1 MEVEFESDF
10 AVHDFNENTDFQV
23 VGDASALFTALASAQ
38 SKFKAIPETKT
49 VTVSTR
55 QGRSYSYQYADLSSI
70 IDIVRPALNR
80 EKIALSQTVSKGRV
94 QTILAGHE
102 AVLIFTTQ
110 FANNDIS
117 PQEQGSVLTYYKRYS
132 LSAALGIASGG
143 EDVDADD
150 TIDGDSNIVPIM
162 AKPKRGRPKKQIPEN
177 APKDFQWWNAWCC
190 RASEELDEIKGSE
203 ELVQKYVTAN
213 QVELAELKE
222 FDQMMHDDLI
232 AEINAAKKEMR
243 NG

>member
-1 MEVEFESDF
+1 MESIEFESDF
-10 AVHDFNENTDFQV
+10 DVPEFTNTDFQV
-23 VGDASALFTALASAQ
+23 VGAAGALFTALAAAQ
-38 SKFKAIPETKT
+38 SRFKAIPETKT

-102 AVLIFTTQ
+102 ALLIFTTQ

-150 TIDGDSNIVPIM
+150 TVDGDSKIVPIM
-162 AKPKRGRPKKQIPEN
+162 SKAKKTPKRDYAWWTGWQNTILADLEN
-177 APKDFQWWNAWCC
+177 MNPDDLPRFVVSIQT
-190 RASEELDEIKGSE
+190 ELS
-203 ELVQKYVTAN
+203 
-213 QVELAELKE
+213 ELKE
-222 FDQMMHDDLI
+222 FDAMLHSEVVQQ
-232 AEINAAKKEMR
+232 INAAKKETG

>member
-1 MEVEFESDF
+1 MESIEFAPDFDLPDVIQSDF
-10 AVHDFNENTDFQV
+10 QII
-23 VGDASALFTALASAQ
+23 GDASALFTALASAQ

-80 EKIALSQTVSKGRV
+80 EKIYLSQTVSKGRV
-94 QTILAGHE
+94 QTILAGHD
-102 AVLIFTTQ
+102 AVLVFSTQ

-132 LSAALGIASGG
+132 LSAALGVASGG

-150 TIDGDSNIVPIM
+150 TVDGDSKIVPIM
-162 AKPKRGRPKKQIPEN
+162 SKPQKFKK
-177 APKDFQWWNAWCC
+177 KDYAWWTGWQNKILADLEGVKSDEVQQYVV
-190 RASEELDEIKGSE
+190 AIQKELS
-203 ELVQKYVTAN
+203 
-213 QVELAELKE
+213 ELKE
-222 FDQMMHDDLI
+222 FDAMLHSEVVQQ
-232 AEINAAKKEMR
+232 INAAKKETG

>member
-1 MEVEFESDF
+1 MESIEFESDF
-10 AVHDFNENTDFQV
+10 DLPEFTNTDFQV
-23 VGDASALFTALASAQ
+23 VGAAGALFTALAAAQ
-38 SKFKAIPETKT
+38 SRFKAIPETKT

-102 AVLIFTTQ
+102 ALLIFTTQ

-150 TIDGDSNIVPIM
+150 TVDGDSKIVPIM
-162 AKPKRGRPKKQIPEN
+162 SKPQKSKK
-177 APKDFQWWNAWCC
+177 KDYAWWTAWQNNIL
-190 RASEELDEIKGSE
+190 AELESMKSDD
-203 ELVQKYVTAN
+203 VQKYVVAI
-213 QVELAELKE
+213 QKELSELKE
-222 FDQMMHDDLI
+222 FDAMLHSEVVQQ
-232 AEINAAKKEMR
+232 INAAKKETG

>member
-1 MEVEFESDF
+1 MESIEFAPDF
-10 AVHDFNENTDFQV
+10 DLPDVIQTDFQII
-23 VGDASALFTALASAQ
+23 GDASALFTALASAQ

-80 EKIALSQTVSKGRV
+80 EKIYLSQTVSKGRV
-94 QTILAGHE
+94 QTILAGHD
-102 AVLIFTTQ
+102 AVLVFSTQ

-132 LSAALGIASGG
+132 LSAALGVASGG

-150 TIDGDSNIVPIM
+150 TVDGDSKIVPIM
-162 AKPKRGRPKKQIPEN
+162 SKPQKFKK
-177 APKDFQWWNAWCC
+177 KDYAWWTAWQNNIL
-190 RASEELDEIKGSE
+190 AELEAMKPDE
-203 ELVQKYVTAN
+203 VQQYVVAI
-213 QVELAELKE
+213 QKDLSELKE
-222 FDQMMHDDLI
+222 FDAMLHSEVVQQ
-232 AEINAAKKEMR
+232 INAAKKETG

>member
-1 MEVEFESDF
+1 MESIEFAPDFDLPDVIQSDF
-10 AVHDFNENTDFQV
+10 QII
-23 VGDASALFTALASAQ
+23 GDASALFTALASAQ

-80 EKIALSQTVSKGRV
+80 EKIYLSQTVSKGRV
-94 QTILAGHE
+94 QTILAGHD
-102 AVLIFTTQ
+102 AVLVFSTQ

-132 LSAALGIASGG
+132 LSAALGVASGG

-150 TIDGDSNIVPIM
+150 TVDGDSKIVPIM
-162 AKPKRGRPKKQIPEN
+162 SKPQKFKK
-177 APKDFQWWNAWCC
+177 KDYTWWTGWQNKILADLEGVKPDEVQQYVV
-190 RASEELDEIKGSE
+190 AIQKELS
-203 ELVQKYVTAN
+203 
-213 QVELAELKE
+213 ELKE
-222 FDQMMHDDLI
+222 FDAMLHSEVVQQ
-232 AEINAAKKEMR
+232 INAAKKETG

>member
-1 MEVEFESDF
+1 MESIEFAPDF
-10 AVHDFNENTDFQV
+10 DLPDVIQTDFQII
-23 VGDASALFTALASAQ
+23 GDASALFTALASAQ

-80 EKIALSQTVSKGRV
+80 EKIYLSQTVSKGRV
-94 QTILAGHE
+94 QTILAGHD
-102 AVLIFTTQ
+102 AVLVFSTQ

-132 LSAALGIASGG
+132 LSAALGVASGG

-150 TIDGDSNIVPIM
+150 TIDGDSKIVPIM
-162 AKPKRGRPKKQIPEN
+162 SKPQKFKK
-177 APKDFQWWNAWCC
+177 KDYAWWTAWQNNIL
-190 RASEELDEIKGSE
+190 AELESMKSDE
-203 ELVQKYVTAN
+203 VQKYVVAI
-213 QVELAELKE
+213 QKELSELKE
-222 FDQMMHDDLI
+222 FDAMLHSEVVQQ
-232 AEINAAKKEMR
+232 INAAKKETG

>member
-1 MEVEFESDF
+1 MESIEFAPDFDLPDVIQSDF
-10 AVHDFNENTDFQV
+10 QII
-23 VGDASALFTALASAQ
+23 GDASALFTALASAQ

-80 EKIALSQTVSKGRV
+80 EKIYLSQTVSKGRV
-94 QTILAGHE
+94 QTILAGHD
-102 AVLIFTTQ
+102 AVLVFSTQ

-132 LSAALGIASGG
+132 LSAALGVASGG

-150 TIDGDSNIVPIM
+150 TVDGDSKIVPIM
-162 AKPKRGRPKKQIPEN
+162 SKPQKFKK
-177 APKDFQWWNAWCC
+177 KDYAWWTAWQNNIL
-190 RASEELDEIKGSE
+190 AELESMKSDD
-203 ELVQKYVTAN
+203 VQKYVVAI
-213 QVELAELKE
+213 QKELSELKE
-222 FDQMMHDDLI
+222 FDAMLHSEVVQQ
-232 AEINAAKKEMR
+232 INAAKKETG

>member
-1 MEVEFESDF
+1 MESIEFTPEFDMPD
-10 AVHDFNENTDFQV
+10 VIINDFQII
-23 VGDASALFTALASAQ
+23 GDASALFAALAQAQ
-38 SKFKAIPETKT
+38 SRFKAIPETKT
-49 VTVSTR
+49 VNVSTR

-80 EKIALSQTVSKGRV
+80 ESIYLSQTVSKGRV
-94 QTILAGHE
+94 QTILAGHD
-102 AVLIFTTQ
+102 ALLVFTTH

-150 TIDGDSNIVPIM
+150 SHDGESNIVPIM
-162 AKPKRGRPKKQIPEN
+162 SKPQRSKK
-177 APKDFQWWNAWCC
+177 KDYAWWTGWQNSILA
-190 RASEELDEIKGSE
+190 ELESMKSDD
-203 ELVQKYVTAN
+203 VQKYVVAI
-213 QVELAELKE
+213 QKELSELKE
-222 FDQMMHDDLI
+222 FDAMLHSEVVQQ
-232 AEINAAKKEMR
+232 INAAKKETG